1 MTSPA
6 RTDRVSGAD
15 AAPWRVVGAS
25 VVGPS
30 HVHAGLPNQ
39 DAYAFEVVDGALIV
53 VVCDGAGS
61 AASAEVGA
69 GLMVRALLD
78 NLRGVS
84 STASAP
90 LAVWVTAA
98 VRDARQC
105 LEEAAVRAGLPLSDY
120 HTTVVAAVLLPQGDG
135 FVLHIGDGAAVASA
149 SLAEDGTA
157 NWNGASVSAPE
168 NGEYA
173 NETFFVTQSCW
184 ADHLRITP
192 LRGVTSILLMTDG
205 AASFALH
212 ADGSP
217 KVGFCEA
224 VDRHLRRVHH
234 ADGAKALAASLAS
247 EKATHNPDDKT
258 LVWAR
263 RY

>member
-1 MTSPA
+1 MANLTPS
-6 RTDRVSGAD
+6 DRVSGTD
-15 AAPWRVVGAS
+15 TGPWRVVGAS

-39 DAYAFEVVDGALIV
+39 DAYAFEIVDGALIV

-69 GLMVRALLD
+69 GLMARALLD
-78 NLRGVS
+78 SLRGAS
-84 STASAP
+84 ITAGVPPA
-90 LAVWVTAA
+90 LWATAA
-98 VRDARQC
+98 LRDARQR
-105 LEEAAVRAGLPLSDY
+105 LEEEAARAGRPLSDY

-135 FVLHIGDGAAVASA
+135 YVLHIGDGAAIASA
-149 SLAEDGTA
+149 SLAGDGAA
-157 NWNGASVSAPE
+157 NWKGASVSAPE

-184 ADHLRITP
+184 ADHLRLIP
-192 LRGVTSILLMTDG
+192 LKGVTSILLMTDG
-205 AASFALH
+205 AAGFALH

-217 KVGFCEA
+217 KAGFCEA
-224 VDRHLRRVHH
+224 VDRHLRQVHRT
-234 ADGAKALAASLAS
+234 DGAKALAASLAS